1 MTDALKFTLNPDQDH
16 GRYLLGGG
24 LTVEQFADSG
34 TGPEVRTMRG
44 HAAVFNRLSHD
55 LGGFK
60 TKIAPGFFTNILDQ
74 NPDVHLVWDHD
85 TRYTLS
91 RTRSQKYG
99 LELREDPIGL
109 HVWARLA
116 PVSYADDLAVLME
129 GGVIDEMSFATD
141 IERDEWHEDE
151 DGITRV
157 LLECGGLYDVTI
169 CAQGAFPQTD
179 SRLATDL
186 ASAIEAGRV
195 PGQPQDVAPDDPAGE
210 TNIAP
215 SEEGVEVAQDD
226 PAGDLIAATK
236 VRAGKALRVATDHS

>member
-1 MTDALKFTLNPDQDH
+1 MSDVLRFTLNPDQDH
-16 GRYLLGGG
+16 GRYLFGGD
-24 LTVEQFADSG
+24 LQIEEFADSG
-34 TGPEVRTMRG
+34 SGPGVRTMRG

-60 TKIAPGFFTNILDQ
+60 TKIAPGFFTKVLDQ

-99 LELREDPIGL
+99 LEMREDPIGL
-109 HVWARLA
+109 HVWARMA

-129 GGVIDEMSFATD
+129 GGVIDQMSFATD
-141 IERDEWHEDE
+141 IAKDDWHED
-151 DGITRV
+151 DSGITRT
-157 LLECGGLYDVTI
+157 LIESGGLYDVTI

-195 PGQPQDVAPDDPAGE
+195 EGRAEDVAQADPAGVE
-210 TNIAP
+210 NIAP
-215 SEEGVEVAQDD
+215 SEEGGEVAPK
-226 PAGDLIAATK
+226 PADDLIAATK
-236 VRAGKALRVATDHS
+236 VRAGKALRVATGHS